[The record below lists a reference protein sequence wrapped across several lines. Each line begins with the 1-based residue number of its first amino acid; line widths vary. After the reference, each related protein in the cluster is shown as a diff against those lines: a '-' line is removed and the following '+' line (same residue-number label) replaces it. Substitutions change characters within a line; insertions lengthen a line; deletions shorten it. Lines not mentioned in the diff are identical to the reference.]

1 MTMKRTRNILKWGA
15 RAGENDTIIRSPS
28 TKVGF
33 ATNVGRVRSVDEDSL
48 LATEIQTAFLSQP
61 RTRLLLMVADG
72 MGGHRRGDVAS
83 KIVVQTVA
91 RTLLPMLTSEEE
103 VSRAE
108 YCTALL
114 DAVVGANQA
123 VFDRAQSS
131 PEYEG
136 MGTTLALAVVDGR
149 NLYVSNVGDSRVY
162 LVNKREICQVTRDHS
177 LVQEMVDRGEITA
190 EEARHHPRKN
200 VITMVLGVYGEVT
213 PDVGCLTVEPGDRVL
228 LCCDGLVNHVED
240 GDIHRVVVETGDPQR
255 ACEILVAL
263 ANKDGGKDN
272 ISVVLAPIPKEPRK
286 EDK

>member
-1 MTMKRTRNILKWGA
+1 MKRTRNILKWGA

>member
-1 MTMKRTRNILKWGA
+1 VTMKRTRNILKWGA

>member
-1 MTMKRTRNILKWGA
+1 VTMKRTRNILKWGA

-114 DAVVGANQA
+114 DAVVGANQV